1 MLIFGLNL
9 SSRRKKRFPGID
21 DVMVARPCHWST
33 SADRF
38 VDMTLKEVLFINLLK
53 AFDTT
58 MISYPSSKNKITV
71 NQFFKPDEFG
81 IKRWQNLGV
90 ISDFFPI

>member
-21 DVMVARPCHWST
+21 DVIVARPCHWST

-38 VDMTLKEVLFINLLK
+38 VDMTLKEVLSDPTPKGTFIYYVRIFQPMLNP
-53 AFDTT
+53 
-58 MISYPSSKNKITV
+58 PSPPCQNSRESKNYG
-71 NQFFKPDEFG
+71 PP
-81 IKRWQNLGV
+81 
-90 ISDFFPI
+90 PIVRIQEGPP

>member
-21 DVMVARPCHWST
+21 DVIVARPCHWST

-38 VDMTLKEVLFINLLK
+38 VDMTLKQVLSGDLQMLVSTGFVNVNCAFVFTMAFISGC
-53 AFDTT
+53 T
-58 MISYPSSKNKITV
+58 
-71 NQFFKPDEFG
+71 
-81 IKRWQNLGV
+81 
-90 ISDFFPI
+90 

>member
-21 DVMVARPCHWST
+21 DVIVARPCHWST

-38 VDMTLKEVLFINLLK
+38 VYMTLKQVLLEKYLYFFGEK
-53 AFDTT
+53 KSFFDTFLVKQT
-58 MISYPSSKNKITV
+58 T
-71 NQFFKPDEFG
+71 FLG
-81 IKRWQNLGV
+81 I
-90 ISDFFPI
+90 FP

>member
-21 DVMVARPCHWST
+21 DVIVARPCHWST

-38 VDMTLKEVLFINLLK
+38 VDMTLKQVLLMGRIK
-53 AFDTT
+53 KSD
-58 MISYPSSKNKITV
+58 
-71 NQFFKPDEFG
+71 DE
-81 IKRWQNLGV
+81 QLPAV
-90 ISDFFPI
+90 DSL

>member
-21 DVMVARPCHWST
+21 DVIVARPCHWST

-38 VDMTLKEVLFINLLK
+38 VDMTLKRLLFIFID
-53 AFDTT
+53 AT
-58 MISYPSSKNKITV
+58 SYELM
-71 NQFFKPDEFG
+71 F
-81 IKRWQNLGV
+81 
-90 ISDFFPI
+90 

>member
-21 DVMVARPCHWST
+21 DVIVARPCHWST

-38 VDMTLKEVLFINLLK
+38 VDMTLKQVLSEGSCLTWFWVKIILFLK
-53 AFDTT
+53 MFR
-58 MISYPSSKNKITV
+58 ML
-71 NQFFKPDEFG
+71 
-81 IKRWQNLGV
+81 QNV
-90 ISDFFPI
+90 

>member
-21 DVMVARPCHWST
+21 DVIVARPCHWST

-38 VDMTLKEVLFINLLK
+38 VDMTLKQVLTPGTRALTGRWWCWLEHWGQVGG
-53 AFDTT
+53 
-58 MISYPSSKNKITV
+58 S
-71 NQFFKPDEFG
+71 EFQASHNTPTG
-81 IKRWQNLGV
+81 ALV
-90 ISDFFPI
+90 

>member
-21 DVMVARPCHWST
+21 DVIVARPCHWST

-38 VDMTLKEVLFINLLK
+38 VDMTLKEVLWDSFS
-53 AFDTT
+53 T
-58 MISYPSSKNKITV
+58 ITL
-71 NQFFKPDEFG
+71 QSLE
-81 IKRWQNLGV
+81 
-90 ISDFFPI
+90 

>member
-21 DVMVARPCHWST
+21 DVIVARPCHWST

-38 VDMTLKEVLFINLLK
+38 VDMTLKQVL
-53 AFDTT
+53 
-58 MISYPSSKNKITV
+58 YGKITLFK
-71 NQFFKPDEFG
+71 NITDDQF
-81 IKRWQNLGV
+81 
-90 ISDFFPI
+90 

>member
-21 DVMVARPCHWST
+21 DVIVARPCHWST

-38 VDMTLKEVLFINLLK
+38 VDMTLKEVLLDKKCPTYWRWNLAINNASILEGFSTN
-53 AFDTT
+53 A
-58 MISYPSSKNKITV
+58 I
-71 NQFFKPDEFG
+71 
-81 IKRWQNLGV
+81 
-90 ISDFFPI
+90 